1 MYKIIENFLN
11 PESFSI
17 LEDYMMPYG
26 HTTRQQF
33 SSQSNYGD
41 DNVPWSFC
49 LGVSVKESESKEI
62 ADEIWDIEKLETIND
77 KLFRHVFLKGGYQSN
92 DIQSLDR
99 LLATID
105 PLAICRIVANF
116 TLPQKEN
123 RRSLFHIDYDSSV
136 TSNSRSMTTS
146 IFYMNSTNGPT
157 LLEDGTKI
165 ECRANRLVTFPNETR
180 HAAVL
185 CTDQPYRVVINLN
198 YFE

>member
-1 MYKIIENFLN
+1 MHKVKDNFLN
-11 PESFSI
+11 AESFSM

-26 HTTRQQF
+26 HTIRQHV
-33 SSQSNYGD
+33 SSQSNNGN
-41 DNVPWSFC
+41 DNVTWSFC
-49 LGVSVKESESKEI
+49 LGMSVKEADSKEMPK
-62 ADEIWDIEKLETIND
+62 EITDIEKLETIND
-77 KLFRHVFLKGGYQSN
+77 KLFQHVFIKGGYQST
-92 DIQSLDR
+92 DIQYLDH

-123 RRSLFHIDYDSSV
+123 RRSLFHIDYDPAE

-146 IFYMNSTNGPT
+146 IFYMNSTDGPT
-157 LLEDGTKI
+157 LLEDGTEI

-185 CTDQPYRVVINLN
+185 CTDAPYRVVINLN